1 MKKKGKTSIVVKI
14 CILFSTVILFL
25 SILFLWLSS
34 THKQFE
40 RLNMPTPHTKEPLP
54 IAATNKINDNAAG
67 VEKSVVLNTA
77 VPVQQAKQP
86 IALKAPTTGD
96 QIHFIHIPKC
106 GGTTMTTLLRQIQCN
121 ADPVR
126 NADCCLNP
134 GFCDWHAHRRC
145 STIMGC
151 INHFPNRY
159 CCFRANPML
168 IYICDCIHFLNTE
181 NLFTSQ

>member
-1 MKKKGKTSIVVKI
+1 MKKKGKTSIIVKI
-14 CILFSTVILFL
+14 CILFSTAILFL

-34 THKQFE
+34 THKQIE
-40 RLNMPTPHTKEPLP
+40 RLSMPPPQTKEPTP
-54 IAATNKINDNAAG
+54 VVNIKDNAEGKKPVVAMSPEKP
-67 VEKSVVLNTA
+67 VEHTLKSSKTL
-77 VPVQQAKQP
+77 
-86 IALKAPTTGD
+86 TTGD

-159 CCFRANPML
+159 G
-168 IYICDCIHFLNTE
+168 
-181 NLFTSQ
+181 

>member
-1 MKKKGKTSIVVKI
+1 MVQLQLTRQLGCKVFVPTMKKKGKTSLVVKI

-34 THKQFE
+34 THKQIE
-40 RLNMPTPHTKEPLP
+40 RLKMPPQQTKEPP
-54 IAATNKINDNAAG
+54 SVIKNEGNI
-67 VEKSVVLNTA
+67 VEKKPPATVHREN
-77 VPVQQAKQP
+77 PVEHTIKP
-86 IALKAPTTGD
+86 SKALTTGD

-159 CCFRANPML
+159 AW
-168 IYICDCIHFLNTE
+168 
-181 NLFTSQ
+181 